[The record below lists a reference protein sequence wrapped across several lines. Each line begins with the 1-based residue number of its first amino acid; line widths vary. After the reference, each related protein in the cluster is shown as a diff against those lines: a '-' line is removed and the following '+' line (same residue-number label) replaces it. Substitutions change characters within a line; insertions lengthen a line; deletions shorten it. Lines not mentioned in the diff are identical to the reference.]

1 MFGLIKKCFV
11 NLLTSIVSASD
22 HTRFAL
28 LNNQKCMTQP
38 TLINLHPNEYRLK
51 IILLFVCGKFR

>member
-22 HTRFAL
+22 HTRCAL

-38 TLINLHPNEYRLK
+38 TLINLRPNEYR
-51 IILLFVCGKFR
+51 